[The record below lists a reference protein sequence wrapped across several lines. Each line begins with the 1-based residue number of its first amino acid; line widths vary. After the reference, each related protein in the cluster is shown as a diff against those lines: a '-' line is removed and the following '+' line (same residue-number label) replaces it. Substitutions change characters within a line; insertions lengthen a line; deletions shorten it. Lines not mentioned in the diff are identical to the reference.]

1 MARPADRV
9 STGSL
14 KHKFLNLSQ
23 TSLYNVRLI
32 PPPQVSNF
40 LSSQRGLN
48 YTTEGRGLE
57 LLAYETTL
65 PGSTFATHDV
75 TGDFVGVTEKMAYRR
90 IYDETIDMS
99 FYVDKDYRI
108 IEFFEGWVDFISN
121 VGVIG
126 NRDEKKTRASTMRM
140 RYPKYYKTNIS
151 ITKFEKDLSGRAM
164 TYTFVDA
171 FPISIN
177 NIPLS
182 YDTSDVLRFS
192 VSLSYVRYVREV
204 HNAGGSVR
212 TYDTGSTNDG
222 DIVGVVNIG
231 GGRYRVE
238 RLINGQIVSETTTSP
253 PVSPGS

>member
-1 MARPADRV
+1 VARPADRV

-126 NRDEKKTRASTMRM
+126 NRDE
-140 RYPKYYKTNIS
+140 N
-151 ITKFEKDLSGRAM
+151 
-164 TYTFVDA
+164 
-171 FPISIN
+171 
-177 NIPLS
+177 
-182 YDTSDVLRFS
+182 
-192 VSLSYVRYVREV
+192 
-204 HNAGGSVR
+204 
-212 TYDTGSTNDG
+212 
-222 DIVGVVNIG
+222 
-231 GGRYRVE
+231 
-238 RLINGQIVSETTTSP
+238 
-253 PVSPGS
+253 